1 MQKLF
6 ITCAKSDAVKKNLT
20 GSETD
25 GQDNLQIT

>member
-6 ITCAKSDAVKKNLT
+6 ITCAKSEKHLT

-25 GQDNLQIT
+25 GQDNLQIR